1 MSARDDLRAKRRRA
15 KRHRLWQR
23 RTVKW
28 RVSPDGEWRTVV
40 TRHAE
45 ALERELLGIPGLV
58 TAETDYPP
66 VFQGVM
72 PQKVI
77 DMIEHRN
84 AVFQSI
90 LDDTFRGDVNARW
103 EGAEITVNGDTRT
116 VASYRGHE
124 GPNPWLDPPPGAVI
138 DSWMHHGACPCP
150 ACLVR
155 DGELK
160 P

>member
-1 MSARDDLRAKRRRA
+1 VSARDDLRAKRRRA
-15 KRHRLWQR
+15 R
-23 RTVKW
+23 RNSYWLRIGRDLKAARRAGLTLAVY
-28 RVSPDGEWRTVV
+28 RALNETAYGLQVQ
-40 TRHAE
+40 
-45 ALERELLGIPGLV
+45 LERELMGIPGLI
-58 TAETDYPP
+58 TAEKDYPP
-66 VFQGVM
+66 MFQRIV
-72 PQKVI
+72 
-77 DMIEHRN
+77 
-84 AVFQSI
+84 
-90 LDDTFRGDVNARW
+90 DDTIRGDVNARW
-103 EGAEITVNGDTRT
+103 EDSEITVNGDTRT